1 MPGKGVSPLIHTERE
16 RDMNSIKVASLQLE
30 VKQDKYDNIEQLAE
44 ILGSGRTEGADFI
57 SLPEMWNCPYVAKL
71 FPEYAE
77 PEQGDTWLA
86 MSTLA
91 RKNNA
96 YLVGGSIPEV
106 DSEGRVYNTC
116 YVFDRSGRQIGKHR
130 KVHLFDIYAHG
141 QQVFRES
148 DTLTAGDSFDTFE
161 TEFCTMA
168 VNICFDIRFP
178 ESSRI
183 PALAGARVI
192 FNPAAF
198 NMTTGPVHWQ
208 LGFRQRA
215 IENQIYMV
223 GTSSARFPE
232 SGYTA
237 YGHSIITDPWG
248 QVVMEMD
255 EKPGVT
261 VTELDL
267 GQIDRIRAK
276 LPLLAARRT
285 DIYEVR
291 SVKAEN
297 DGRD

>member
-1 MPGKGVSPLIHTERE
+1 MSMST
-16 RDMNSIKVASLQLE
+16 IKVACLQLN

-44 ILGSGRTEGADFI
+44 ILGSGQAAGADFI
-57 SLPEMWNCPYVAKL
+57 SLPEMWNCPYKTEL

-96 YLVGGSIPEV
+96 YLVGGSIPES
-106 DSEGRVYNTC
+106 DEDGRVYNTC
-116 YVFDRSGRQIGKHR
+116 YVFDRNGNQIGKHR
-130 KVHLFDIYAHG
+130 KVHLFDIFAHG
-141 QQVFRES
+141 QQVFKES
-148 DTLTAGDSFDTFE
+148 DTLTGGSSFSTFD
-161 TEFCTMA
+161 TEFCRMA

-178 ESSRI
+178 ESSRL
-183 PALAGARVI
+183 PALAGAKVI

-198 NMTTGPVHWQ
+198 NMTTGPAHWE

-215 IENQIYMV
+215 VENQVYMV
-223 GTSSARFPE
+223 GTSTARDPDA
-232 SGYTA
+232 GYIS

-248 QVVMEMD
+248 KIIMQMD

-267 GQIDRIRAK
+267 DYIDVIRAK
-276 LPLLAARRT
+276 LPLLSARRT
-285 DIYEVR
+285 DIYEL
-291 SVKAEN
+291 KEL
-297 DGRD
+297 